1 MTQYS
6 KRMVIVHW
14 LTLGLLIAAW
24 LLGESVNDA
33 RHEGGAT
40 LMGYALH
47 GLVSGA
53 LLLLTLARF
62 YFRRK
67 DGTPPPVGQSL
78 MDKAAQGVHYALY
91 VVLLL
96 LSVSGI
102 MQVATSKV
110 SDALI
115 AWDASLLPAKYT
127 GVPAH
132 GVHEVLVTV
141 MIVLVAVHILG
152 ALKHQFIMKDNLMA
166 RMSLRRKD

>member
-1 MTQYS
+1 MKQYS
-6 KRMVIVHW
+6 GRMVIVHW
-14 LTLGLLIAAW
+14 LTFALVIAAW
-24 LLGESVNDA
+24 LLGESVDNA
-33 RHEGGAT
+33 RHEGNAT

-53 LLLLTLARF
+53 LLLLTLARL

-67 DGTPPPVGQSL
+67 DGTPQPVGQSL

-102 MQVATSKV
+102 MQVANSKV

-115 AWDASLLPAKYT
+115 AWDVSLLPAKYT
-127 GVPAH
+127 GVQAH
-132 GVHEVLVTV
+132 SVHEVLVTV
-141 MIVLVAVHILG
+141 MIVLVVVHILG